1 MVKIVSKKKKKAGK
15 KLKKIRIGP
24 SVQSCPKKAT
34 VTINESSSFLSVF
47 RKFCV

>member
-1 MVKIVSKKKKKAGK
+1 MVKIVLKKKKKTGK
-15 KLKKIRIGP
+15 KLKKIRMGP
-24 SVQSCPKKAT
+24 SVQSCRKKAT